1 MREGVAG
8 GLPGA
13 RGPTDRG
20 RMLLALQRSAG
31 NAAVNRLLRQVAPPS
46 LGSEAP
52 SAVLVA
58 DDASPG
64 PGQRRKTE
72 FLDALEPVLCEIAE
86 GRLGS
91 RAVGCPWIAHWIAY
105 YRERSVGEVADA
117 VARYAPTAAQAS
129 SADGLMS
136 AICERVE
143 EGIAAWESDT
153 KVAFKLREDAG
164 PSSAEAA
171 DAADVVGRLGPGR
184 PLDDAVRARMGAA
197 LGADFGSVHVH
208 DDPSSAHLTRTLGAH
223 ALAVGD
229 HIAFA
234 PNRYEPGT
242 PVGDAL
248 IAHELAHVIQQ
259 REGPGLSRTAA
270 LEADADQAAVSAVH
284 ALHGGPPGARGL
296 RPALRGGLRLQ
307 RCGDKTTEVEA
318 TKTAPAPA
326 PAPAPPPVFDPAGNS
341 RVAAHAAFEAY
352 KKLGAADRRKE
363 YEKAVKNGTLG
374 PALQALGT
382 EEASEVFRDEVREV
396 LRWVQEDATRAFSGM
411 DDAKMADVEAKW
423 VYQKNQTAAA
433 AAKGG
438 GPVTDAEIE
447 TERKAQEQS
456 KSYYKPMAKTR
467 YDALQVWQR
476 KQWDKKAKKAID
488 KMVAYANKHHPEIKL
503 TAANLVWAPN
513 SIDSNAPGA
522 LGQGGGPGKAEVGF
536 EFVKIVN
543 VNPAYAM
550 STIVHELLG
559 HPEHDPPSN
568 VNYSLALWQLA
579 GPQIPGYVQDPTA
592 EATSYNYHESE
603 IYSLAR
609 ELPYWTQ
616 VSAKHKKWE
625 DLNYDPRSGMESQLD
640 DILGEWEP
648 KLAAAIVHGLY
659 KRMEM
664 DPRIEPMGLKG
675 FSDTI
680 KTKFP
685 ADHASIV
692 K

>member
-58 DDASPG
+58 DDATPG
-64 PGQRRKTE
+64 PAQRRKTE
-72 FLDALEPVLCEIAE
+72 FLNALEPVLCEIAE
-86 GRLGS
+86 RRLGS
-91 RAVGCPWIAHWIAY
+91 RAVGCPWIEHWIGY

-117 VARYAPTAAQAS
+117 VARYAPTAVQAK
-129 SADGLMS
+129 SAEGLMS

-143 EGIAAWESDT
+143 EGIAAWQSDT
-153 KVAFKLREDAG
+153 KVAFKLREDASP
-164 PSSAEAA
+164 PSA

-184 PLDDAVRARMGAA
+184 PLDGAVRARMGAA
-197 LGADFGSVHVH
+197 MGADFGGVHVH
-208 DDPSSAHLTRTLGAH
+208 DDPASAHVTRTLGAH

-242 PVGDAL
+242 PIGDAL

-307 RCGDKTTEVEA
+307 RCGDKTKEVEA
-318 TKTAPAPA
+318 TKSAPAPV
-326 PAPAPPPVFDPAGNS
+326 PAPPPGVFDPAAGS
-341 RVAAHAAFEAY
+341 QAAAHAAFEAY
-352 KKLGAADRRKE
+352 KKLAAADRRKE
-363 YEKAVKNGTLG
+363 YEKAQKNGTLG
-374 PALQALGT
+374 PALKALGA

-423 VYQKNQTAAA
+423 VYKKNQTAAA

-447 TERKAQEQS
+447 TERQAQEQA
-456 KSYYKPMAKTR
+456 KSYYKPMARTR
-467 YDALQVWQR
+467 YDSLKPPQR
-476 KQWDKKAKKAID
+476 KWWDKEAKKAID
-488 KMVAYANKHHPEIKL
+488 KMVAYANTHHPEIKL

-536 EFVKIVN
+536 EFVKIVK

-550 STIVHELLG
+550 STVVHELLG
-559 HPEHDPPSN
+559 HPEHDPPSGG
-568 VNYSLALWQLA
+568 NYSLALWQLA
-579 GPQIPGYVQDPTA
+579 GAKIPGYVQDPTA
-592 EATSYNYHESE
+592 EATSYDYHESE
-603 IYSLAR
+603 IYSLVR
-609 ELPYWTQ
+609 ELPYWTK
-616 VSAKHKKWE
+616 VSAKDIKW
-625 DLNYDPRSGMESQLD
+625 DSVNYDPRSGMESQLD
-640 DILGEWEP
+640 DIIGEWEP

-659 KRMEM
+659 KRFEM
-664 DPRIEPMGLKG
+664 DPRVAPMGLKG
-675 FSDTI
+675 FSDSI
-680 KTKFP
+680 KAKFP
-685 ADHASIV
+685 AEHASIV